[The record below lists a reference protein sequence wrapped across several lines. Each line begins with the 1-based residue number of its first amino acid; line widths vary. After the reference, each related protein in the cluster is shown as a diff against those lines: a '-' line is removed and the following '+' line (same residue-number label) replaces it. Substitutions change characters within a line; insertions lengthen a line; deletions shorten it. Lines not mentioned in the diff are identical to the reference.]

1 MFHLNSSCFRGIEM
15 FAQVATVTV
24 EFQCVFSY
32 VYFTK
37 IDVLSEEVTILQPLN
52 GTMHT
57 EYLLL
62 SNLLK

>member
-1 MFHLNSSCFRGIEM
+1 MFT
-15 FAQVATVTV
+15 QVATVTV

-37 IDVLSEEVTILQPLN
+37 IDVLSEEVTILQLLI

-57 EYLLL
+57 EYLLC
-62 SNLLK
+62 